1 MFYVE
6 KLFAFFLLISPQLT
20 IITTVSFALDFLA
33 LIQPYLDGLT
43 VLVGLPIWTFQLSG
57 SLAKTK
63 HVDAKKKPCGSKKH
77 EKQE

>member
-1 MFYVE
+1 VFHVE

-20 IITTVSFALDFLA
+20 TITTVSFALDFLA

-43 VLVGLPIWTFQLSG
+43 VLVGLPIRTFQLSG

-63 HVDAKKKPCGSKKH
+63 HVDAKKKPCGSEKH